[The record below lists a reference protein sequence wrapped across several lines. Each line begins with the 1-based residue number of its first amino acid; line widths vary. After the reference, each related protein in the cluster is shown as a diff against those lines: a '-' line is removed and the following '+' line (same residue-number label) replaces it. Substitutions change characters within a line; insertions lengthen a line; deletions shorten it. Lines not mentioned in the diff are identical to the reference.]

1 MFSKMLFFNFFLHQE
16 KNNNLLYLIIIYQI
30 YTTTILTCVNC
41 ENLINTH
48 TRDVIPLTTDIEEA
62 QQQQQQTNE
71 QISNHYINSNIN
83 ISYNDSSDVN
93 NNNNNIMCG
102 NTQKMA
108 DNCFR
113 DLPPHLME
121 FLQTSKIAINEQD
134 IVSKC
139 NVFRRGMKCFD
150 EYTSRCIPSKNIN
163 ILNNNVEGA
172 KKFFTKFCEDKT
184 FQQDYLSHKECFS
197 YIQEDWMHCTK
208 NFQNILAEGL
218 HSEKNITEKFLE
230 FCCARYAYETCIYN
244 SARYK
249 CYQNS
254 AAFARATA
262 QMLSDEKHFSNC
274 RQFEVSTCSSPPVI
288 LQMQHCHWTLWLAIT
303 LLFMIKKHQKFL
315 MT

>member
-1 MFSKMLFFNFFLHQE
+1 MFTLRISTLRCPE
-16 KNNNLLYLIIIYQI
+16 KHDTVFSLILIYQI
-30 YTTTILTCVNC
+30 YTSALLACVNC
-41 ENLINTH
+41 ENLITF
-48 TRDVIPLTTDIEEA
+48 RPLEDTLALTKAETQTPEENLNLLHVDDSD
-62 QQQQQQTNE
+62 TN
-71 QISNHYINSNIN
+71 SNNNKNSNISS
-83 ISYNDSSDVN
+83 INDSSN
-93 NNNNNIMCG
+93 SSNNNNIMCG

-150 EYTSRCIPSKNIN
+150 DYTSRCIPSNNIN

-172 KKFFTKFCEDKT
+172 KKFFMKFCEDKN
-184 FQQDYLSHKECFS
+184 FQQDYLSHKECFA

-208 NFQNILAEGL
+208 TFQNILSEGL
-218 HSEKNITEKFLE
+218 HSQKNITEKFME

-262 QMLSDEKHFSNC
+262 QMLSDEKHFRNC
-274 RQFEVSTCSSPPVI
+274 RQFEVSTCNSPPPVI
-288 LQMQHCHWTLWLAIT
+288 VQCHWTLWLAIM
-303 LLFMIKKHQKFL
+303 LLFMIKNNL
-315 MT
+315 MS

>member
-1 MFSKMLFFNFFLHQE
+1 MFVYTVQCFQEKRQNKMLYFL
-16 KNNNLLYLIIIYQI
+16 LIYQTLVI
-30 YTTTILTCVNC
+30 TCVNS
-41 ENLINTH
+41 EKLIKTN
-48 TRDVIPLTTDIEEA
+48 TRDMSLIEAGAGEA
-62 QQQQQQTNE
+62 EQNTNL
-71 QISNHYINSNIN
+71 YINSNNNN
-83 ISYNDSSDVN
+83 ISN
-93 NNNNNIMCG
+93 NSNSNNNIMCG

-150 EYTSRCIPSKNIN
+150 DYTSRCIPSNNIN

-208 NFQNILAEGL
+208 NFQNILSEGL
-218 HSEKNITEKFLE
+218 HSDKNITEKFLE

-274 RQFEVSTCSSPPVI
+274 RQFEVSTCGSTPVI
-288 LQMQHCHWTLWLAIT
+288 VQLQLHCHWTLWLAIT
-303 LLFMIKKHQKFL
+303 LLFMIKNYQL
-315 MT
+315 MS

>member
-1 MFSKMLFFNFFLHQE
+1 MFSKMFVLCGNRCHE
-16 KNNNLLYLIIIYQI
+16 KQNMLYLILIYQI
-30 YTTTILTCVNC
+30 YTATVLTCVNS
-41 ENLINTH
+41 ENLIKRN
-48 TRDVIPLTTDIEEA
+48 TRDMTLIGGAGEA
-62 QQQQQQTNE
+62 GAAE
-71 QISNHYINSNIN
+71 QNSNLYINSNSN
-83 ISYNDSSDVN
+83 ISNNSSN
-93 NNNNNIMCG
+93 NVMCG

-121 FLQTSKIAINEQD
+121 FLQTSKIAINEED

-150 EYTSRCIPSKNIN
+150 DYTSRCIPSNNIN

-172 KKFFTKFCEDKT
+172 RKFFTKFCEDKN

-208 NFQNILAEGL
+208 NFQNILSEGL

-274 RQFEVSTCSSPPVI
+274 RQFEVSTCGSTPTI
-288 LQMQHCHWTLWLAIT
+288 AQLQHCHWTLWLAIS
-303 LLFMIKKHQKFL
+303 LLFMIKNHHL
-315 MT
+315 MS